1 MTRHATIV
9 GTGSYLPDNVLSNR
23 DLEKMVDTSDEW
35 IVSRTGISE
44 RRVVA
49 DGDATSDLAAR
60 AARVAMDR
68 AGVADEDIDLL
79 VLGTSSPDYVMPS
92 TACLTQTKLGLRCA
106 AIDVMAACSSFVYAL
121 HNGAAAIESGRAQ
134 TVLVIGAEAFTR
146 VVDFT
151 DRSTCILFGDGAG
164 AVVLTASETP
174 GVEAI
179 LLGADGS
186 GADQLIIPAGGSV
199 RPTSAETL
207 AAREQFVR
215 MKGSDVFRFA
225 VRVVPEVT
233 SEALAKSGRTLDELR
248 WFIPHQA
255 NERIIAKAAQRLGLA
270 DDRVYLNLKNT
281 GNTSAASIPMA
292 LDDLYTSGRLSPGDV
307 LALVGFGAGL
317 TWGAAVVR
325 WTMDAPNR
333 EA

>member
-1 MTRHATIV
+1 MTRHAAIV
-9 GTGSYLPDNVLSNR
+9 GTGSYLPETVLSNH

-35 IVSRTGISE
+35 IVTRTGISE

-60 AARVAMDR
+60 AARIAMDR
-68 AGVADEDIDLL
+68 AGLGDEDVDLL

-92 TACLTQTKLGLRCA
+92 TACLTQAKLGIQCA
-106 AIDVMAACSSFVYAL
+106 AVDVMAACSSFVYAL
-121 HNGAAAIESGRAQ
+121 QHGAAAIESGRAQ
-134 TVLVIGAEAFTR
+134 TVLVVGAEAFTR

-164 AVVLTASETP
+164 AVVLQASETP
-174 GVEAI
+174 GVEAV

-207 AAREQFVR
+207 EAREQFVR
-215 MKGSDVFRFA
+215 MKGGDVFKFA
-225 VRVVPEVT
+225 VRVIPEVT
-233 SEALAKSGRTLDELR
+233 SEALAQSGCTLDELR

-255 NERIIAKAAQRLGLA
+255 NERIITNAAARLGL
-270 DDRVYLNLKNT
+270 DSDRVYLNLKNT
-281 GNTSAASIPMA
+281 GNTSAASIPIA
-292 LDDLYTSGRLSPGDV
+292 IDDLYTSGRLSPGDV
-307 LALVGFGAGL
+307 LALIGFGAGL

-325 WTMDAPNR
+325 WTMDAPSK